1 MNQHESWLVW
11 RFRQGSLAVIA
22 ALGLCFLATSSAL
35 AGGRLIGPR
44 FIKRNTCSSSDYQHV
59 WVTVSDVEAHMGK
72 SGWVPLTPGLAMAPM
87 QVDLLNATST
97 DCFLASLGYTSG
109 LPVGRYQQIRI
120 ILWDNAG
127 PGNGHGHGRGKG
139 KGKGGSS
146 SVTPPATNYCSSVGT
161 YDCVQLADG
170 SYAPLSVN
178 AETHTGLRIPPG
190 QIARGGLDVTTG
202 EVLDLDLD
210 FDVCGSVVEA
220 GHSGK
225 FMLKPALTHGE
236 ADVSPLLNGTI
247 VVGSVVSGS
256 TVTAH
261 TSSPVAG
268 ANVYLES
275 QSLPALQD
283 VTIYPVASP
292 ATMAPVENLL
302 ATTTT
307 FADGGFAFC
316 APPPG
321 DYEIVS
327 DADPMPTT
335 GDASNATITTDV
347 AMTAEGL
354 TAGAIPLL
362 DDDSG
367 PAVIESLFTTQDT
380 TTPSGTG
387 DLINFTGT
395 QPFTGATTTV
405 QAIVPPL
412 ASTLPALP
420 SITSVGPIVN
430 DGILTPI
437 PPPAT
442 VATASK
448 PNTADCSSI
457 TPVPTC
463 PANTNCACFSL
474 ALPDSNPVIGSA
486 VSDSYTAPATPPAGY
501 SVVGYASQLNGS
513 GTPECNP
520 TALITDPTTPLTML
534 TNPLLVPTPVLEFTG
549 CD

>member
-1 MNQHESWLVW
+1 M
-11 RFRQGSLAVIA
+11 A
-22 ALGLCFLATSSAL
+22 AGFP
-35 AGGRLIGPR
+35 GPR

-59 WVTVSDVEAHMGK
+59 WVTVSDVQAHMGK
-72 SGWVPLTPGLAMAPM
+72 SGWVDLTPGLAMAPM

-109 LPVGRYQQIRI
+109 LLPGRYQQIRI
-120 ILWDNAG
+120 MLWDNVG
-127 PGNGHGHGRGKG
+127 PGNGHGHGKGKG
-139 KGKGGSS
+139 KGKGGGG
-146 SVTPPATNYCSSVGT
+146 SVTPPANNYCSSVET

-170 SYAPLSVN
+170 SYSPLFVN

-190 QIARGGLDVTTG
+190 QIARGGLDVTKG

-210 FDVCGSVVEA
+210 FDVCSSVVEA

-247 VVGSVVSGS
+247 VVGSSNGE
-256 TVTAH
+256 TVTPN

-275 QSLPALQD
+275 QSQD
-283 VTIYPVASP
+283 VTIYPT
-292 ATMAPVENLL
+292 ATPPSAPVENLL

-327 DADPMPTT
+327 DADPMPNDTN
-335 GDASNATITTDV
+335 ASNATITTDV
-347 AMTAEGL
+347 AMTAEGA

-362 DDDSG
+362 DDGTG
-367 PAVIESLFTTQDT
+367 PALLESLFTTQNT
-380 TTPSGTG
+380 TTPPGTG
-387 DLINFTGT
+387 DLINFSGT
-395 QPFTGATTTV
+395 QPFTGAGSTTV

-420 SITSVGPIVN
+420 NTSSVGPIVN
-430 DGILTPI
+430 DGTLMPI

-442 VATASK
+442 VATAST
-448 PNTADCSSI
+448 PNTTDCSSI
-457 TPVPTC
+457 TPAPTC
-463 PANTNCACFSL
+463 PTGTNCACFTL
-474 ALPDSNPVIGSA
+474 ALPNSNPVIGPA
-486 VSDSYTAPATPPAGY
+486 NGSYTAPAANPADY

-520 TALITDPTTPLTML
+520 SALITDPTTPLAMA

>member
-1 MNQHESWLVW
+1 MKRRESLLVW
-11 RFRQGSLAVIA
+11 RFRQRSFAVIA
-22 ALGLCFLATSSAL
+22 ALGLCFLATSSAS
-35 AGGRLIGPR
+35 ASGS
-44 FIKRNTCSSSDYQHV
+44 CSSSNYQHV
-59 WVTVSDVEAHMGK
+59 WVTVSDIQAHMGK
-72 SGWVPLTPGLAMAPM
+72 SGWVDLTPGLATAPM

-120 ILWDNAG
+120 MLWDNVG
-127 PGNGHGHGRGKG
+127 PGKGHGHGKG
-139 KGKGGSS
+139 KGKGGGG

-170 SYAPLSVN
+170 SYAPLFVN

-190 QIARGGLDVTTG
+190 QIARGGLDVAPG

-225 FMLKPALTHGE
+225 FILKPALTHGE

-247 VVGSVVSGS
+247 VVGSSNGE
-256 TVTAH
+256 TITAN
-261 TSSPVAG
+261 TTSPVAG
-268 ANVYLES
+268 ANVYLEQ
-275 QSLPALQD
+275 QSQD

-292 ATMAPVENLL
+292 ATKAPVENLL

-335 GDASNATITTDV
+335 GNASNATITTDV
-347 AMTAEGL
+347 VMPSTPPTGVD
-354 TAGAIPLL
+354 AGAIPLL
-362 DDDSG
+362 DDGSSA
-367 PAVIESLFTTQDT
+367 AVLESLFTTQNT
-380 TTPSGTG
+380 TTPPGTG

-395 QPFTGATTTV
+395 QPFTGAGNATV

-412 ASTLPALP
+412 AGTLPALP
-420 SITSVGPIVN
+420 NTTSVGPIVN
-430 DGILTPI
+430 DGTLTPL

-442 VATASK
+442 VATAST
-448 PNTADCSSI
+448 PNTADCSNI
-457 TPVPTC
+457 TPAPTC
-463 PANTNCACFSL
+463 PTGTNCACFSL

-486 VSDSYTAPATPPAGY
+486 GGSYTAPAANPADY

-520 TALITDPTTPLTML
+520 TALITDPTTPLAMA

>member
-1 MNQHESWLVW
+1 MKQRDISFDW
-11 RFRQGSLAVIA
+11 RFRQGFLAVIA
-22 ALGLCFLATSSAL
+22 TFGLCFLMTSSAMA
-35 AGGRLIGPR
+35 AGFLGPR

-72 SGWVPLTPGLAMAPM
+72 SGWVHLTPGLEQAPM

-127 PGNGHGHGRGKG
+127 PGNGHGHGKGKG
-139 KGKGGSS
+139 KGKGGGG
-146 SVTPPATNYCSSVGT
+146 SVTPPETNYCSSIGT
-161 YDCVQLADG
+161 YDCVQLSDG
-170 SYAPLSVN
+170 SVAPLFVN

-210 FDVCGSVVEA
+210 FDVCSSVVEA

-225 FMLKPALTHGE
+225 FMLKPVLTHGE

-247 VVGSVVSGS
+247 VVGSSNGE
-256 TVTAH
+256 TVTPNT
-261 TSSPVAG
+261 TSFVPG
-268 ANVYLES
+268 ANVYLEQ
-275 QSLPALQD
+275 QSQD

-316 APPPG
+316 APPAG

-327 DADPMPTT
+327 DADPMPNT
-335 GDASNATITTDV
+335 GHSSNATITTDV
-347 AMTAEGL
+347 TMTDTGVD
-354 TAGAIPLL
+354 AGTIPLL
-362 DDDSG
+362 DDGTS
-367 PAVIESLFTTQDT
+367 PALLESLFTTQNT
-380 TTPSGTG
+380 TTPPGAG
-387 DLINFTGT
+387 DLINYTGT
-395 QPFTGATTTV
+395 QPFTGAANTTV

-412 ASTLPALP
+412 PGTEPALP
-420 SITSVGPIVN
+420 STTSVGPIVN
-430 DGILTPI
+430 DGTLMPI

-442 VATASK
+442 VATAST
-448 PNTADCSSI
+448 PNTADCPNI
-457 TPVPTC
+457 TPAPTC
-463 PANTNCACFSL
+463 PTGTNCACFTL
-474 ALPDSNPVIGSA
+474 ALPNSNPVIGPA
-486 VSDSYTAPATPPAGY
+486 GGSYTAPATPPAGY

-513 GTPECNP
+513 GTPECSP
-520 TALITDPTTPLTML
+520 SSLITDPATPYLMA
-534 TNPLLVPTPVLEFTG
+534 TNPLLEPTPVLEFTG